1 MSKLIGWPDCA
12 AACLDF
18 NKMLGV
24 FVSNLHLQRI
34 YNVFIDPTIILPVA
48 FLVLQASFV
57 FVCSL
62 PSSSEEFR

>member
-1 MSKLIGWPDCA
+1 
-12 AACLDF
+12 
-18 NKMLGV
+18 MLGV